1 MITKFLFVVSA
12 YGIRD
17 ANAYIL
23 VFDLLCPDSFEYV
36 SGMYSQINEG
46 RDLGRVPVVVVG
58 NKVTFINDVESFLV
72 HYPPAGPVRPWDPC
86 CNEGSFGSCFKL

>member
-1 MITKFLFVVSA
+1 M
-12 YGIRD
+12 
-17 ANAYIL
+17 

-58 NKVTFINDVESFLV
+58 NKVTFINYVESFLV
-72 HYPPAGPVRPWDPC
+72 HYPPAGPVRPWDPV
-86 CNEGSFGSCFKL
+86 NDQSFILTFGRIPKPKPNIEIFLNC